1 MAKILQDV
9 DYVILQNSR
18 AFTNPYIMQVEQPY
32 CIGLPIKIDQRNTE
46 DIEVL
51 MKSMANG
58 DCLAKVPGYS
68 VFILPKGTFTG
79 MQTTEEQMKEALE
92 GMAKFYL
99 ETHIESHKGAF
110 RRSLEGYV
118 EGTIEAEG
126 RKFKALREAMRKTRE
141 ENE

>member
-1 MAKILQDV
+1 MAKVLYNV
-9 DYVILQNSR
+9 EYVILQNSR
-18 AFTNPYIMQVEQPY
+18 EFTNPYIMQVAQPY
-32 CIGLPIKIDQRNTE
+32 CIGLPLKIDQRDTDQIE
-46 DIEVL
+46 DL
-51 MKSMANG
+51 MKALANG

-79 MQTTEEQMKEALE
+79 MKATEEQMKEALK
-92 GMAKFYL
+92 GMAQFYL
-99 ETHIESHKGAF
+99 ETHIETHKGAF

-126 RKFKALREAMRKTRE
+126 RKFKALREARRKARE

>member
-1 MAKILQDV
+1 MAKVLYNV

-18 AFTNPYIMQVEQPY
+18 DFTNPYIMQVAQPY
-32 CIGLPIKIDQRNTE
+32 CIGLPLKLDQRNTE
-46 DIEVL
+46 GIDAL
-51 MKSMANG
+51 MKSLAEG

-68 VFILPKGTFTG
+68 VFIIPKGTFTG
-79 MQTTEEQMKEALE
+79 MQATEEQMKEALE
-92 GMAKFYL
+92 GMAQFYL
-99 ETHIESHKGAF
+99 ETHIETHKGAF

-126 RKFKALREAMRKTRE
+126 RKFKALRERRKRE